1 MHKRR
6 NAVAELL
13 IELFSEEIPARM
25 QTGAAAAL
33 ARRVED
39 ALKTAN
45 LAFELVETFVTP
57 RRLAL
62 VVQGLPQGQPEI
74 VEERKGPRVG
84 APEAAVNGFLKAA
97 GLASLE
103 QAEQR
108 ESGKGRFYFAA
119 VHKPGRPT
127 AAVLADILPA
137 ALASLPWPKSMR
149 WGSHDFRWVRPLRR
163 VVCIFDGK
171 VVPFPLG
178 PVTAGAETQGHRFL
192 APASFAVIGFDDY
205 RDKLKQAFVVLDA
218 RQRRAAVEAEAR
230 AAAEAEG
237 LRWVEDPALLEEVAG
252 LVEWPVVLMGSFD
265 KPFLD
270 LPEEVL
276 ATAMRVHQKYFP
288 LRQQNGSFAP
298 RFLLIAN
305 QVAPD
310 GGREIVAGNERVLRA
325 RLSDARFFWDQDRK
339 ATLASRLP
347 ALQHVV
353 FHARLG
359 TLAEKTRRISGL
371 AAEIGGLLGA
381 DPNLCERA
389 GELAKADLSTGM
401 VGEFPELQGV
411 IGGYYARNDREP
423 EDVVQA
429 IAEHYAPLGPSDR
442 CPTAPVSIALA
453 LADKIDT
460 LVGFFTIGERPTG
473 SKDPFALRRAAQ
485 GVIRLILENA
495 LRLRLLRLFASAY
508 QRYDMVMGDDPSMA
522 LLDFFADRLKVH
534 LREQGVRH
542 DLVAAVFAQGKGRE
556 AEDDL
561 VRLRARVAAL
571 QDFLATE
578 DGANLLVAYRR
589 AANILRIEE
598 KKDGRAYDGAPDAKL
613 LTQAEEWT
621 LFARLSEVAAPA
633 NAALK
638 AEEFTA
644 AGRVLAA
651 LRQPVDAFFD
661 GVTVNAEADD
671 LRANRLRL
679 LAGIRGEL
687 DVLADFS
694 RIEG

>member
-1 MHKRR
+1 M
-6 NAVAELL
+6 AELL

-25 QTGAAAAL
+25 QTGAATAL

-39 ALKTAN
+39 ALKTAG
-45 LAFELVETFVTP
+45 LASERIETFVTP

-62 VVQGLPQGQPEI
+62 VAQGLPHAQPET

-84 APEAAVNGFLKAA
+84 ASEAAVQGFLKAA
-97 GLASLE
+97 GLAALD
-103 QAEQR
+103 QAEER
-108 ESGKGRFYFAA
+108 ESGKGRFYFA
-119 VHKPGRPT
+119 VIRKPGRPT
-127 AAVLADILPA
+127 TAVLAEILPG
-137 ALASLPWPKSMR
+137 ALAGLPWPKSMR

-163 VVCIFDGK
+163 VVCLFDGK
-171 VVPFPLG
+171 IVPFRLG

-192 APASFAVIGFDDY
+192 APEPFAVTGFNDY
-205 RDKLKQAFVVLDA
+205 REKLKQSFVILDA
-218 RQRRAAVEAEAR
+218 GERRAAIEAKAR
-230 AAAEAEG
+230 AAAEADG
-237 LRWVEDPALLEEVAG
+237 LKWIEDPALLEEVAG

-276 ATAMRVHQKYFP
+276 ATTMRVHQRYFP
-288 LRQQNGSFAP
+288 LRERNGPFAP

-305 QVAPD
+305 QMAPD
-310 GGREIVAGNERVLRA
+310 GGHEIIAGNERVLRA

-339 ATLASRLP
+339 VTLASRSP
-347 ALQHVV
+347 ALQDVV

-359 TLAEKTRRISGL
+359 TLAEKTRRVSGL
-371 AAEIGGLLGA
+371 AAEIGKLIGA
-381 DPNLCERA
+381 DPDLCRRA

-423 EDVVQA
+423 EAVAEA
-429 IAEHYAPLGPSDR
+429 IAEHYAPLGPRDR
-442 CPTAPVSIALA
+442 CPTAPVGVALA

-460 LVGFFTIGERPTG
+460 LVGFFTIDERPTG

-508 QRYDMVMGDDPSMA
+508 RRYDMVMGDDPSMA

-534 LREQGVRH
+534 LREQSVRH

-571 QDFLATE
+571 QEFLATE

-598 KKDGRAYDGAPDAKL
+598 KKDGKNYDGAPDAKL
-613 LTQAEEWT
+613 LTQAEERM
-621 LFARLSEVAAPA
+621 LFARLSEVVAPA
-633 NAALK
+633 NAALE

-644 AGRVLAA
+644 AGRALAA

-661 GVTVNAEADD
+661 RVTVNAEADE
-671 LRANRLRL
+671 LRTNRLRL
-679 LAGIRGEL
+679 LAGIRSEL
-687 DVLADFS
+687 DILADFS

>member
-1 MHKRR
+1 V
-6 NAVAELL
+6 VAELL

-25 QTGAAAAL
+25 QTGAARAL

-39 ALKTAN
+39 ALKAAN
-45 LAFELVETFVTP
+45 LAFERVETFATP

-62 VVQGLPQGQPEI
+62 VAQGLPYAQPET

-84 APEAAVNGFLKAA
+84 ASEAAVQGFLKAA
-97 GLASLE
+97 GLDALD
-103 QAEQR
+103 QAEER

-119 VHKPGRPT
+119 IRKPGQPT
-127 AAVLADILPA
+127 AAVLAEILPG
-137 ALASLPWPKSMR
+137 ALAGLSWPKSMR
-149 WGSHDFRWVRPLRR
+149 WGSHEFRWVRPLRR
-163 VVCIFDGK
+163 VVCLFDSK
-171 VVPFPLG
+171 AVPFRLG

-192 APASFAVIGFDDY
+192 APEPFTVTGFADY
-205 RDKLKQAFVVLDA
+205 SKKLKQACVMLDA
-218 RQRRAAVEAEAR
+218 RDRRAAIEAKAHT
-230 AAAEAEG
+230 AAEGEG
-237 LRWVEDPALLEEVAG
+237 LRWVEDPTLLEEVTG

-265 KPFLD
+265 KSFLD

-276 ATAMRVHQKYFP
+276 ATTMRVHQKYFP
-288 LRQQNGSFAP
+288 LRERSGPFAP

-310 GGREIVAGNERVLRA
+310 GGREIIAGNERVLRA

-339 ATLASRLP
+339 MTLASRLP
-347 ALQHVV
+347 TLQNVV

-359 TLAEKTRRISGL
+359 TLAEKTRRVSGL
-371 AAEIGGLLGA
+371 AAEIGRLIGT
-381 DPNLCERA
+381 DSKLCQRA

-411 IGGYYARNDREP
+411 IGGYYARNDRES
-423 EDVVQA
+423 EAVAQA
-429 IAEHYAPLGPSDR
+429 IAEHYAPLGPRDH
-442 CPTAPVSIALA
+442 CPTAPVSIALS

-460 LVGFFTIGERPTG
+460 LVGFFAIDERPTG

-485 GVIRLILENA
+485 GVIRLILENT
-495 LRLRLLRLFASAY
+495 LRLPLLRLFESAY
-508 QRYDMVMGDDPSMA
+508 RRYDMVIGDDPSMA

-542 DLVAAVFAQGKGRE
+542 DLVAAVFAQGKGGK

-561 VRLRARVAAL
+561 VRLHARVAAL
-571 QDFLATE
+571 QEFLATE
-578 DGANLLVAYRR
+578 DGANLLIAYRR

-598 KKDGRAYDGAPDAKL
+598 KKDGKSYDGAPDIKL
-613 LTQAEEWT
+613 LTQAEEQT

-687 DVLADFS
+687 DILADFS